1 MNMKKIKSEQK
12 WLIAAIPKVINE
24 HNQNCALCGRQIID
38 KNATITLRKLDGTN
52 YMFDSDTCMKIF
64 QKLSSVYGDSFSSD

>member
-24 HNQNCALCGRQIID
+24 HNQNCVLCGRQIID
-38 KNATITLRKLDGTN
+38 ENTSVTLRKLDGTN
-52 YMFDSDTCMKIF
+52 CTFDSDTCMKIF
-64 QKLSSVYGDSFSSD
+64 QKLSSVYGSNIT